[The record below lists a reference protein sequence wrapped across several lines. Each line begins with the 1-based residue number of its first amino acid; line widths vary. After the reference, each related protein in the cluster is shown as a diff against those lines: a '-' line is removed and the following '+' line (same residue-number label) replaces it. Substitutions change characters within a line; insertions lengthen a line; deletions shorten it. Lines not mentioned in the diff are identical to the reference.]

1 MSAAFWAQDPTST
14 DPPSFTMAPEEDCT
28 LSFDATALVVGADAP
43 SAPTAV
49 LHRIVDNGADA
60 AVTLA
65 DAPQLGSGNTIQQRI
80 RGLTAGETYRLRVL
94 FETGG
99 NVRAMSVVIVVTE

>member
-1 MSAAFWAQDPTST
+1 MPAFWAADATST
-14 DPPSFTMAPEEDCT
+14 VPPSFVMAPEEDVT
-28 LSFDATALVVGADAP
+28 LSFDATALVVGGDAP

-60 AVTLA
+60 AATLA
-65 DAPQLGSGNTIQQRI
+65 DTPQLGSGNTISQRV

-99 NVRAMSVVIVVTE
+99 NIRAMSLVVIITE

>member
-1 MSAAFWAQDPTST
+1 MPMWRADETST
-14 DPPSFTMAPEEDCT
+14 VPPSFVMAPEEDVT

-43 SAPTAV
+43 SAPMAV

-65 DAPQLGSGNTIQQRI
+65 DAPTLGSGNTITQRV
-80 RGLTAGETYRLRVL
+80 RGLTADTTYRLRVL

-99 NVRAMSVVIVVTE
+99 NIRAMSVVIVVTE